1 VSRPL
6 LTFGPTPGGRDADD
20 WELEKEVVMSAPST
34 AHAPA
39 PRPADQRLSTE
50 VTTWVS
56 EGLITEEQGARLLAR
71 GPVAAPPAPHRPA
84 TTSVVAEALGYL
96 GGVVVLVG
104 AILIGARV
112 WHQLDT
118 TGRLAVLG
126 LAAALLV
133 AAGAAVPTRLGP
145 PGQRLRAVLWTAS
158 LGATAATFGVFA
170 VDVLDLDGPEVGLV
184 AAGTATVLGVL
195 LFLVDRAL
203 LLQIGTGVAA
213 LATAGT
219 LAAVVAGPE
228 AAPGVAVWAGGA
240 VWVLLGW
247 GELLQPRIVV
257 RALGGAAMIF
267 GAMFTLQYDAGLV
280 FALATATLIVV
291 MALLA
296 RDPLLLAVG
305 AIGAFQSLPAAV
317 SEWFPDSLAVPIALV
332 VLGLVLVGLAVRVV
346 RRGPAVG
353 EPRLAVLPRRAAVVA
368 ATVVAVAAVPAVAVV
383 GALTG

>member
-1 VSRPL
+1 
-6 LTFGPTPGGRDADD
+6 
-20 WELEKEVVMSAPST
+20 MSASST

-39 PRPADQRLSTE
+39 PRPTDPRLSTE
-50 VTTWVS
+50 VATWVA
-56 EGLITEEQGARLLAR
+56 EGLITDEQGARLLAR
-71 GPVAAPPAPHRPA
+71 GPVVAPAAHRPA
-84 TTSVVAEALGYL
+84 ATSVVAEALGYL

-118 TGRLAVLG
+118 TGRLALLG

-133 AAGAAVPTRLGP
+133 AAGAAVPARLGP
-145 PGQRLRAVLWTAS
+145 AGQRLRAVLWTAS

-170 VDVLDLDGPEVGLV
+170 VDVLDLDGPEVGVV
-184 AAGTATVLGVL
+184 AAGAATVLGAL
-195 LFLVDRAL
+195 LYLVDRAL

-219 LAAVVAGPE
+219 LATVVVGPE

-240 VWVLLGW
+240 VWALLGW
-247 GELLQPRIVV
+247 GEVLQPRIVV
-257 RALGGAAMIF
+257 RALGAAAMII

-291 MALLA
+291 VALLA

-305 AIGAFQSLPAAV
+305 AVGAFQSLPVAV
-317 SEWFPDSLAVPIALV
+317 SQWFPDSLAVPIALV
-332 VLGLVLVGLAVRVV
+332 VLGLVLVALAVRVV
-346 RRGPAVG
+346 RRGPQAGPPVLG
-353 EPRLAVLPRRAAVVA
+353 VLSRRTALLAAG
-368 ATVVAVAAVPAVAVV
+368 TVAVAAVPAVAVV